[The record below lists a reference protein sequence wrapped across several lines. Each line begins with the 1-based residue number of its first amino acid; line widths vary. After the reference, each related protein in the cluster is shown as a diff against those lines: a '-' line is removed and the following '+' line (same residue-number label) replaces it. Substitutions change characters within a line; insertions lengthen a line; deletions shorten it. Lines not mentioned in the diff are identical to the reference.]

1 MHSRV
6 LSPSPI
12 PSSHSGYILEPITV
26 DTDVNPNPA
35 SQILPLF
42 HALYSSPILIWK
54 PWRLLGTQTAAN
66 SIPFTEHM
74 LGIWP

>member
-12 PSSHSGYILEPITV
+12 PSSHSGYILEPVTV
-26 DTDVNPNPA
+26 ETDVNPNPA

-42 HALYSSPILIWK
+42 HALYSPSHPDLETLETSRD
-54 PWRLLGTQTAAN
+54 PDSSQFNAVY
-66 SIPFTEHM
+66 
-74 LGIWP
+74 